1 MVRPALESQANV
13 QRRSV
18 MKASSTSVLALA
30 FALKLSAQT
39 NTPKITGPF
48 THDNLTVF
56 LIHGSNKTAKNLL
69 TLEEAIDQRK
79 VIVYETRDVNELA
92 IENVSNEDVFIE
104 SGDIVKGGAQD
115 RTLKDDLILPS
126 KSGKVGISSFC
137 VEHGRWTQR
146 GGESERTF
154 DSANQALATKQL
166 KMAVKLRANQQ
177 EVWNQVAAAQ
187 ASLSSAMNISA
198 RSAAAPTS
206 LPMTMEAPAVRRS
219 IDGYI
224 QELAGVTNGKDDVI
238 GYAFLIDGKLNSA
251 DIYGSHQLF
260 AGLWMKLLRASAV
273 EAVSEYQAGKKF
285 APGTVADVRAMLAD
299 ADSAQPAVRDLTA
312 RTQLVTKETAQTVMF
327 ETRDRAQNGAWI
339 HRNYM
344 TR

>member
-1 MVRPALESQANV
+1 
-13 QRRSV
+13 
-18 MKASSTSVLALA
+18 MKVFSTGVLAISAGLT
-30 FALKLSAQT
+30 LSAQT
-39 NTPKITGPF
+39 AYKITGPF
-48 THDNLTVF
+48 THENLTVF
-56 LIHGSNKTAKNLL
+56 LIHGSNKTAKSLL
-69 TLEEAIDQRK
+69 TLGEAIDKRK
-79 VIVYETRDVNELA
+79 VIIYETRDVNELA

-115 RTLKDDLILPS
+115 RTLKDDLILPPR
-126 KSGKVGISSFC
+126 SGRVSISSFC

-146 GGESERTF
+146 GSESVRTF

-187 ASLSSAMNISA
+187 ASLSTSMNLSA
-198 RSAAAPTS
+198 RSPASPTS
-206 LPMTMEAPAVRRS
+206 FAMTMETPAVRRS

-224 QELAGVTNGKDDVI
+224 QELAGVPNRQDDLI
-238 GYAFLIDGKLNSA
+238 GYAFLINGKVNSA

-273 EAVSEYQAGKKF
+273 EAVSEYQPGKKF
-285 APGTVADVRAMLAD
+285 APGTVADVRAMVAD
-299 ADSAQPAVRDLTA
+299 ADSAKPSVRDLTA
-312 RTQLVTKETAQTVMF
+312 RTQVITKETAQNVMF
-327 ETRDRAQNGAWI
+327 ETRDRAQNGALI
-339 HRNYM
+339 HKNYM

>member
-1 MVRPALESQANV
+1 
-13 QRRSV
+13 
-18 MKASSTSVLALA
+18 MKASSTSVLAFA
-30 FALKLSAQT
+30 FALTLSAQT

-56 LIHGSNKTAKNLL
+56 LIHGPNKTAKSLL
-69 TLEEAIDQRK
+69 TLEEAIDEHK

-115 RTLKDDLILPS
+115 RTLKDDLILPF
-126 KSGKVGISSFC
+126 KSGKVSISSFC

-146 GGESERTF
+146 GSESVGTF

-166 KMAVKLRANQQ
+166 KMAVKMKANQQ

-187 ASLSSAMNISA
+187 ASLSTAMNISA

-224 QELAGVTNGKDDVI
+224 QELAGLPNRQDDVI
-238 GYAFLIDGKLNSA
+238 GYAFVINGKVNSA

-273 EAVSEYQAGKKF
+273 EAVSEYQPGKKF

-299 ADSAQPAVRDLTA
+299 ADSAKPAVRDLTA
-312 RTQLVTKETAQTVMF
+312 RTQLVTKETTQNVMF

>member
-1 MVRPALESQANV
+1 
-13 QRRSV
+13 
-18 MKASSTSVLALA
+18 
-30 FALKLSAQT
+30 
-39 NTPKITGPF
+39 
-48 THDNLTVF
+48 
-56 LIHGSNKTAKNLL
+56 
-69 TLEEAIDQRK
+69 
-79 VIVYETRDVNELA
+79 
-92 IENVSNEDVFIE
+92 VS
-104 SGDIVKGGAQD
+104 
-115 RTLKDDLILPS
+115 
-126 KSGKVGISSFC
+126 ISSFC

-146 GGESERTF
+146 GSESVGTF

-166 KMAVKLRANQQ
+166 KMAVKMKANQQ

-187 ASLSSAMNISA
+187 ASLSTAMNISA

-224 QELAGVTNGKDDVI
+224 QELAGLPNRQDDVI
-238 GYAFLIDGKLNSA
+238 GYAFVINGKVNSA

-273 EAVSEYQAGKKF
+273 EAVSEYQPGKKF

-299 ADSAQPAVRDLTA
+299 ADSAKPAVRDLTA
-312 RTQLVTKETAQTVMF
+312 RTQLVTKETTQNVMF